1 MVLEILLIFSSSML
15 LIKNMTVLFLK
26 KYEIFQNEKLKIL
39 YPFILSIRDVIFLAF
54 LKHLLFLTLY
64 RALSCFLAFSPMHR

>member
-1 MVLEILLIFSSSML
+1 ML
-15 LIKNMTVLFLK
+15 LIKIMTALFLK
-26 KYEIFQNEKLKIL
+26 KNTRFFQNEKLKIL
-39 YPFILSIRDVIFLAF
+39 YPLILGIRDVIFLAF